1 MMTDDYQENLP
12 IGGEEQGT
20 TESSGRTQSQAVRRS
35 MRNTRNYPNIPSKT
49 NIKIG
54 RHGAEMI
61 MTSDPEK
68 NERMLSQVGLPDG
81 VVPTTIEERL
91 KLVKRLIAT
100 SMGLP
105 PETETN
111 IPDRIGFNLTNQAE
125 RDVLFGVLKLM
136 TDSDY
141 KGNYQSPSS
150 EVLTR
155 KDDPNPKPV
164 KAIEADLNGFQLVA
178 TETHIGGAYENIP
191 STPVLRITQADLIRA
206 VGYDPNIGSDRDR
219 VAQAVYNLANKQSFL
234 MWTRFAR
241 DKKGKVEKRNG
252 RNKYEVVSTF
262 SPVLNVNFVNEKD
275 ENGIGAF
282 KYYEISL
289 APVFLDEISREYG
302 SVRDGYFLLIPEDA
316 NREIEEVHRK
326 LFPYRV
332 RISPTIQALCYWL
345 RLKVQDIQNKER
357 NPFTKTKT
365 SPNPLLRVSYS
376 DLCRQLNIA
385 ESSFRRNPS
394 RIRQVV
400 EDGLVVAQTIGYIT
414 EFSSDDVSG
423 EYLFVVNLD
432 YYPNHYKQTSPDD
445 PPQLR

>member
-1 MMTDDYQENLP
+1 MMTDEYQENLP

-20 TESSGRTQSQAVRRS
+20 TSSSGRTQSQAVRRS
-35 MRNTRNYPNIPSKT
+35 MRNTRDLNNEKT

-61 MTSDPEK
+61 MTSDPER
-68 NERMLSQVGLPDG
+68 NERMLSRVGLPEG
-81 VVPTTIEERL
+81 VQVPTTIEERL

-100 SMGLP
+100 SMGLD

-136 TDSDY
+136 TESDY
-141 KGNYQSPSS
+141 KGDYQSPSS
-150 EVLTR
+150 EVLNR

-164 KAIEADLNGFQLVA
+164 KAVEADLNGFQLVA

-191 STPVLRITQADLIRA
+191 STPVIRITQADLIRA
-206 VGYDPNIGSDRDR
+206 VGYDPNLGSDRDR
-219 VAQAVYNLANKQSFL
+219 VAQAVVNLASKQSFL

-241 DKKGKVEKRNG
+241 DKKGRVETNNKRT
-252 RNKYEVVSTF
+252 KFEVVSTF
-262 SPVLNVNFVNEKD
+262 SPVLNFKFVNEVD
-275 ENGIGAF
+275 EKGVGSL

-302 SVRDGYFLLIPEDA
+302 SVNDGYFLLIPEEA
-316 NREIEEVHRK
+316 NREIQETHRK

-332 RISPTIQALCYWL
+332 RVSPTIQALCYWL
-345 RLKVQDIQNKER
+345 RLKVQDIQNRER
-357 NPFTKTKT
+357 NPFSRTKT

-400 EDGLVVAQTIGYIT
+400 EDGLLVAQTIGYIT

-432 YYPNHYKQTSPDD
+432 YYPNRYKQTSPEGGN
-445 PPQLR
+445 QLR